1 MIPLRA
7 VICSNSGA
15 ITARDNGLNFLP
27 VLTKDFPVL
36 LSCMIHEKFITKM
49 DLVNSAAF
57 YSKNVF
63 IVLTVQLRSFF
74 FVCLA

>member
-1 MIPLRA
+1 
-7 VICSNSGA
+7 
-15 ITARDNGLNFLP
+15 
-27 VLTKDFPVL
+27 
-36 LSCMIHEKFITKM
+36 MIHEKFITKM